1 VKVPYS
7 SLTAFLA
14 HYRALKRAG
23 KLMEDEHAQLGEMT
37 RLIELLPPADREVI
51 ESSAAAS
58 TGRRGERALR
68 NLQRLLTDREI
79 LSG

>member
-1 VKVPYS
+1 MKVPYS
-7 SLTAFLA
+7 SLTAFLV

-23 KLMEDEHAQLGEMT
+23 KLAEDEHAQLGEMT
-37 RLIELLPPADREVI
+37 RLIELLPPADREAI
-51 ESSAAAS
+51 ESDAAGLA
-58 TGRRGERALR
+58 GRRGERALR